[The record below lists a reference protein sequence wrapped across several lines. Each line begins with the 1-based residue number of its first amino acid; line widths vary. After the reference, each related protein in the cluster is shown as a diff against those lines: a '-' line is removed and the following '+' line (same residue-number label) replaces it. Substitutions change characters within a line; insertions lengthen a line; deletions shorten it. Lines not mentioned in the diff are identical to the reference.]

1 MNYNQ
6 GHRKWYEWVKLQEYH
21 HHAQAYI
28 YHSYSVQKNHSVQVS
43 ATNRHGLA
51 GLTLTVTETRL
62 FNPVKEPHKCERD
75 PDPNPLTLMDDQLL
89 QLAFGGG
96 TLYDALVDGVG
107 SDQAVHHH
115 RSSLTNAVTSVLSL
129 QVALGVLEK
138 TREKEPAATLMYQRE
153 RTDP

>member
-1 MNYNQ
+1 
-6 GHRKWYEWVKLQEYH
+6 
-21 HHAQAYI
+21 
-28 YHSYSVQKNHSVQVS
+28 
-43 ATNRHGLA
+43 
-51 GLTLTVTETRL
+51 
-62 FNPVKEPHKCERD
+62 
-75 PDPNPLTLMDDQLL
+75 MDDQLL

-138 TREKEPAATLMYQRE
+138 TREKEPAATLM
-153 RTDP
+153 